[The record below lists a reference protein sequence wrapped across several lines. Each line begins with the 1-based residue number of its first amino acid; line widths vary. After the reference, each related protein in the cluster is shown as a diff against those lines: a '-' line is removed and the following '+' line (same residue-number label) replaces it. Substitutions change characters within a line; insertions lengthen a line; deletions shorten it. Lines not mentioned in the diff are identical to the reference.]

1 MALTRSCGCY
11 TKMKCLI
18 KPCPPSMTGFSPP
31 TIFSFPVELAQHIL
45 SYCHPWD
52 VAVFSRTCRAAFV
65 LVYLPTDQHLWRQL
79 HTAHF
84 DHPRWISDP
93 FSKKEKVNWREELTN
108 RLKIEISLFHGP
120 VTLIERKHA
129 LDMLITIIEDSSWA
143 ISQTGSSLNI
153 GWLRTILNDSLL
165 LTNLYSISDSEEYPL
180 LHARIRAY
188 LALTVEYDFSRR
200 DKRTLA
206 LLLARRDKS
215 RAYVYDLRNCKAENK
230 WGPFMP
236 DGGVNWVHIEHIIN
250 VVSLNIREL
259 GSMALTKPPSCL
271 GPLKTSFP
279 TRATV
284 PTAADDWA
292 SVEGMIPHHQ
302 FPVLL
307 KNYIL
312 FRDLETLRMF
322 YGLSVNKDPF
332 LQ

>member
-1 MALTRSCGCY
+1 
-11 TKMKCLI
+11 
-18 KPCPPSMTGFSPP
+18 MTGFSPP

-79 HTAHF
+79 HAAHF

-93 FSKKEKVNWREELTN
+93 FSKKEKVNWRDELTN
-108 RLKIEISLFHGP
+108 RLKVEISLFHGP

-143 ISQTGSSLNI
+143 IAQTGSSLNI

-165 LTNLYSISDSEEYPL
+165 LTNLYSISDSEEYPQ

-200 DKRTLA
+200 DKRTLG

-259 GSMALTKPPSCL
+259 PGSWALTKPPSCL
-271 GPLKTSFP
+271 GPLKASFP

-312 FRDLETLRMF
+312 FRDLETLRVF
-322 YGLSVNKDPF
+322 YGLSVNKDPLSSVICAEF
-332 LQ
+332 LLM